1 MIAILSGG
9 TGTPKL
15 IQGLLEIVGEEQL
28 SVIVNTAE
36 DHWLDHGYISPD
48 IDTVVY
54 TIAGVVDDSTW
65 HGIKG
70 DTYYSHEALK
80 TLGSSE
86 YLKIGD
92 RDRALHIWR
101 GERLRAGE
109 TLSQVTKAHC
119 KTIGVK
125 ANVGP
130 MSDDTVESAIET
142 IEGDMSLHEFWVKNK
157 GTPEVKGVR
166 FKGLDN
172 AEACKEAIDA
182 IDEAKRII
190 VGPSNPVTSIYPII
204 SLQGI
209 RKSLERNRKK
219 VVGISPIIGNTA
231 FSGPAEKLMH
241 AFGIEVSVEGVAK
254 FYKDLMDRLVVDSS
268 ETVEDEPVDVKIL
281 KTNIVM
287 DTREKRK
294 ALAKF
299 VMDV

>member
-1 MIAILSGG
+1 MITVLSGG

-36 DHWLDHGYISPD
+36 DQWLSHGYLSPD

-54 TIAGVVDDSTW
+54 TIAGVIDDSTW
-65 HGIKG
+65 HGIRG
-70 DTYYSHEALK
+70 DTYHSHEALK

-119 KTIGVK
+119 KNIGVK
-125 ANVGP
+125 ANVVP
-130 MSDDTVESAIET
+130 MSDDTVESVIET
-142 IEGDMSLHEFWVKNK
+142 EERDMSLHEFWVKNK
-157 GTPEVKGVR
+157 GMPEVKGVR
-166 FKGLDN
+166 VKGLDN

-182 IDEAKRII
+182 IDEAEKII
-190 VGPSNPVTSIYPII
+190 VGPSNPVTSIHPII
-204 SLQGI
+204 SLQRI
-209 RKSLERNRKK
+209 RSSLERNRKK
-219 VVGISPIIGNTA
+219 VVGVSPLIGSSA
-231 FSGPAEKLMH
+231 FSGPAEKLMR
-241 AFGIEVSVEGVAK
+241 AFGIEVSVGGVAK

-268 ETVEDEPVDVKIL
+268 ETVEDEPEDVKIL

-287 DTREKRK
+287 DALEKRK

-299 VMDV
+299 ILDV